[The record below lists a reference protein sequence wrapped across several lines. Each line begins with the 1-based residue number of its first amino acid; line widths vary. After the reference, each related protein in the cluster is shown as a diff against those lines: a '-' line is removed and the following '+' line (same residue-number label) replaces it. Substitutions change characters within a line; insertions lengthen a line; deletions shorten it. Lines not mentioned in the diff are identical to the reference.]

1 MTYHQTSQFE
11 TATDPKALKALLTWF
26 EQFRAAPI
34 PHKVWLQC
42 QLALIEGFTNAI
54 RHAHGDL
61 TADTPI
67 RIQVS
72 VSDRDIDIWIWDR
85 GPGFSF
91 DSILNDK
98 LATSSKDAEGGRG
111 LKIMYLV
118 ADEISY
124 GPTKNEGNCL
134 HIRKTYRED

>member
-11 TATDPKALKALLTWF
+11 TTTDPKALKALLTWF
-26 EQFRAAPI
+26 DQFQAAPI

-54 RHAHGDL
+54 RHAHAGL
-61 TADTPI
+61 ATDTPI
-67 RIQVS
+67 LIQVS
-72 VSDRDIDIWIWDR
+72 VSEQDVDIYIWDQ
-85 GPGFSF
+85 GPGFKF
-91 DSILNDK
+91 DSILDHK

-124 GPTKNEGNCL
+124 QPVDNKGNCL
-134 HIRKTYRED
+134 HIHKNYRED